1 MPLDSSFHCTQIY
14 IVAPEHTVLCIYN
27 FDHYFECIETM
38 LYFITLHSFKFCMV
52 QLDAIQFFLTIIYS
66 KECTRIHFWRNRPR
80 IAILCTWLNDAFYF
94 GIYLFVF
101 DVILIGLSCN
111 RRGREG
117 TCIMP
122 TTLLRAPPPFPEF
135 QTVRWPWLFSKAV
148 SSYVMKRISLFHFLA
163 RINDKKYC
171 LCN

>member
-14 IVAPEHTVLCIYN
+14 IVVPEHTVLCIYN
-27 FDHYFECIETM
+27 FDHYFECIETLLFIM
-38 LYFITLHSFKFCMV
+38 LYFIRLHSFKFCMV
-52 QLDAIQFFLTIIYS
+52 QLDAIQFFLTIYS
-66 KECTRIHFWRNRPR
+66 KECRIHFWRNRPR

-122 TTLLRAPPPFPEF
+122 TTLLRATPLPG
-135 QTVRWPWLFSKAV
+135 
-148 SSYVMKRISLFHFLA
+148 ISERAMALIIF
-163 RINDKKYC
+163 
-171 LCN
+171 

>member
-14 IVAPEHTVLCIYN
+14 IVVPEHTVLCIYN

-52 QLDAIQFFLTIIYS
+52 QLDAIQFFLTIYS

-111 RRGREG
+111 RRGQEG
-117 TCIMP
+117 TLC
-122 TTLLRAPPPFPEF
+122 PPHYYVP
-135 QTVRWPWLFSKAV
+135 PWIFRPCDGPV
-148 SSYVMKRISLFHFLA
+148 T
-163 RINDKKYC
+163 
-171 LCN
+171 